1 MEKQTFLDELKAL
14 VANEDKL
21 SIGRDVNELR
31 TRFDDFVL
39 EDERKKQV
47 AVLEAKENGENV
59 EFEREEDPIRNEFYE
74 VYKEFKSA
82 WSLALDSKKAIQSEN
97 LKLKRSLIA
106 RLKDLI
112 ANEEHIGAAFNAY
125 KEIHE
130 AWKLIGEIEREKRA
144 EVQAEYSKLLED
156 FFYNMKIYREL
167 KEHDF
172 HRNEQVKLEVIQ
184 KIKEL
189 ASNESLRDIEGL
201 IKTYQNEWDEIGPVN
216 KDRWEAIKE
225 SYLEVVRSVYE
236 RINKF
241 YEDKR
246 AVQADNIEKKQ
257 ILLSKAVELNST
269 ITEVKT
275 IKEWDEKTQELL
287 NIQEYWKQIGF
298 GPKKENEEVWQ
309 LFRTECDSF
318 FAKKK
323 AFFDELR
330 SGFDAIVAQKEQ
342 IIAQANQLKESTDW
356 KKTSEQLVALQK
368 KWKNLGNAGQKNEQ
382 RLWKDFRSACDAFF
396 NAKQG
401 FYDEQDKLNETNLV
415 AKRELI
421 SKIQEYVIAEDKQ
434 QALADLKGFTNTFN
448 EIGHVPIKEKDGI
461 YTDFKTAIDN
471 HYKSLNLE
479 GEEKE
484 KVLFQSKIE
493 TLKSS
498 PNAGKLLDRE
508 KADLR
513 KQIDILK
520 QDVIQYENN
529 LGFFANSKG
538 ANDLKKEV
546 EKKIEFSKRKIDE
559 MIRKIKMIPNE

>member
-97 LKLKRSLIA
+97 LKQKRSLIA

-184 KIKEL
+184 KIKDL

-216 KDRWEAIKE
+216 KDRWEVIKE

-257 ILLSKAVELNST
+257 ILLSKAIELNSS
-269 ITEVKT
+269 ISEVKT
-275 IKEWDEKTQELL
+275 IKDWDEKTQELL
-287 NIQEYWKQIGF
+287 SIQEYWKQIGF

-330 SGFDAIVAQKEQ
+330 SGFDAIVTQKEQ
-342 IIAQANQLKESTDW
+342 IISQANQLKESTDW

-415 AKRELI
+415 AKRQLI

-434 QALADLKGFTNTFN
+434 QALADLKEFTNTFN
-448 EIGHVPIKEKDGI
+448 AIGHVPMKEKDGI

>member
-59 EFEREEDPIRNEFYE
+59 EFEREDDPIRNEFYE

-97 LKLKRSLIA
+97 LKQKRSLIA

-184 KIKEL
+184 KIKDL

-269 ITEVKT
+269 IADVKT
-275 IKEWDEKTQELL
+275 IKDWDEKTQELL
-287 NIQEYWKQIGF
+287 SIQEYWKQIGF

-318 FAKKK
+318 FARKK

-330 SGFDAIVAQKEQ
+330 SGFDAIVTQKEQ

-421 SKIQEYVIAEDKQ
+421 SKIQSYVIAEDKQ
-434 QALADLKGFTNTFN
+434 QALADLKEFTNTFN
-448 EIGHVPIKEKDGI
+448 EIGHVPMKEKDGI
-461 YTDFKTAIDN
+461 YTDFKTAIDA
-471 HYKSLNLE
+471 HYKSLKLE

-498 PNAGKLLDRE
+498 PNASKLLDRE

-513 KQIDILK
+513 KQIDTLK

>member
-1 MEKQTFLDELKAL
+1 MEKQTFLDELKVL

-59 EFEREEDPIRNEFYE
+59 EFEREDDPIRNEFYE

-97 LKLKRSLIA
+97 LKQKRSLIA

-184 KIKEL
+184 KIKDL

-269 ITEVKT
+269 IAEVKT
-275 IKEWDEKTQELL
+275 IKDWDEKTQELL
-287 NIQEYWKQIGF
+287 SIQEYWKQIGF

-318 FAKKK
+318 FANKK
-323 AFFDELR
+323 AFFDQLR
-330 SGFDAIVAQKEQ
+330 SGFDAIVTQKEQ

-421 SKIQEYVIAEDKQ
+421 SKIHAHVISEDKQ
-434 QALADLKGFTNTFN
+434 QALADLKEFTSTFN
-448 EIGHVPIKEKDGI
+448 EIGHVPMKEKDGV
-461 YTDFKTAIDN
+461 YTDFKTAIDA
-471 HYKSLNLE
+471 HYKSLKLE

-498 PNAGKLLDRE
+498 PNASKLLDRE

-513 KQIDILK
+513 KQIDTLK

>member
-59 EFEREEDPIRNEFYE
+59 EFEREDDPIRNEFYE

-97 LKLKRSLIA
+97 LKQKRSLIA

-184 KIKEL
+184 KIKDL

-269 ITEVKT
+269 IADVKT
-275 IKEWDEKTQELL
+275 IKDWDEKTQELL
-287 NIQEYWKQIGF
+287 SIQEYWKQIGF

-318 FAKKK
+318 FARKK

-330 SGFDAIVAQKEQ
+330 SGFDAIVTQKEQ

-421 SKIQEYVIAEDKQ
+421 SKIQSYVIAEDKQ
-434 QALADLKGFTNTFN
+434 QALADLKEFTNTFN
-448 EIGHVPIKEKDGI
+448 EIGHVPMKEKDGI
-461 YTDFKTAIDN
+461 YTDFKTAIDA
-471 HYKSLNLE
+471 HYKSLKLE

-484 KVLFQSKIE
+484 KVLFQYKIE

-498 PNAGKLLDRE
+498 PNASKLLDRE

-513 KQIDILK
+513 KQIDTLK

>member
-97 LKLKRSLIA
+97 LKQKRSLIT

-184 KIKEL
+184 KIKDL

-257 ILLSKAVELNST
+257 ILLSKAIELNSS
-269 ITEVKT
+269 ISEVKT
-275 IKEWDEKTQELL
+275 IKDWDEKTKELL
-287 NIQEYWKQIGF
+287 SIQEYWKQIGF

-330 SGFDAIVAQKEQ
+330 SGFDAIVTQKEQ

-434 QALADLKGFTNTFN
+434 QALADLKEFTNTFN
-448 EIGHVPIKEKDGI
+448 AIGHVPMKE
-461 YTDFKTAIDN
+461 N
-471 HYKSLNLE
+471 YKSLNLE

>member
-1 MEKQTFLDELKAL
+1 MEKQAFLDELKVL

-47 AVLEAKENGENV
+47 AVLEAKENGENI
-59 EFEREEDPIRNEFYE
+59 EYEREEDPIRNEFYE

-97 LKLKRSLIA
+97 LKQKRSLIA

-184 KIKEL
+184 KIKDL

-269 ITEVKT
+269 ISDVKT
-275 IKEWDEKTQELL
+275 IKDWDEKTQELL
-287 NIQEYWKQIGF
+287 SIQEYWKQIGF
-298 GPKKENEEVWQ
+298 GPKKENEEIWQ

-330 SGFDAIVAQKEQ
+330 SGFDVIVAQKEK

-396 NAKQG
+396 NAKQS

-421 SKIQEYVIAEDKQ
+421 SKIQAYVIAEDKQ
-434 QALADLKGFTNTFN
+434 QALADLKSFTNTFN
-448 EIGHVPIKEKDGI
+448 EIGHVPMKEKDSI
-461 YTDFKTAIDN
+461 YTDFKTAIDA
-471 HYKSLNLE
+471 HYKSLKLE

-498 PNAGKLLDRE
+498 PNASKLLDRE

-513 KQIDILK
+513 KQIDTLK

>member
-59 EFEREEDPIRNEFYE
+59 EFEREDDPIRNEFYE

-97 LKLKRSLIA
+97 LKQKRSLIA

-156 FFYNMKIYREL
+156 FFYNMKIYRKL

-184 KIKEL
+184 KIKDL

-216 KDRWEAIKE
+216 KDRWEAIKG

-257 ILLSKAVELNST
+257 ILLSKAVELNSS
-269 ITEVKT
+269 ISEVKT
-275 IKEWDEKTQELL
+275 IKDWDEKTQELL
-287 NIQEYWKQIGF
+287 SIQEYWKQIGF

-318 FAKKK
+318 FANKK
-323 AFFDELR
+323 AFFDQLR
-330 SGFDAIVAQKEQ
+330 SGFDAIVTQKEQ

-421 SKIQEYVIAEDKQ
+421 SKIHAHVISEDKQ
-434 QALADLKGFTNTFN
+434 QALADLKEFTSTFN
-448 EIGHVPIKEKDGI
+448 EIGHVPMKEKDGV
-461 YTDFKTAIDN
+461 YTDFKTAIDA
-471 HYKSLNLE
+471 HYKSLKLE

-498 PNAGKLLDRE
+498 PNASKLLDRE

-513 KQIDILK
+513 KQIDTLK
-520 QDVIQYENN
+520 QDVIHYENN

>member
-1 MEKQTFLDELKAL
+1 
-14 VANEDKL
+14 
-21 SIGRDVNELR
+21 
-31 TRFDDFVL
+31 
-39 EDERKKQV
+39 
-47 AVLEAKENGENV
+47 
-59 EFEREEDPIRNEFYE
+59 
-74 VYKEFKSA
+74 
-82 WSLALDSKKAIQSEN
+82 
-97 LKLKRSLIA
+97 
-106 RLKDLI
+106 
-112 ANEEHIGAAFNAY
+112 
-125 KEIHE
+125 
-130 AWKLIGEIEREKRA
+130 
-144 EVQAEYSKLLED
+144 
-156 FFYNMKIYREL
+156 MKIYREL

-184 KIKEL
+184 KIKDL

-269 ITEVKT
+269 ISDVKT
-275 IKEWDEKTQELL
+275 IKDWDEKTQELL
-287 NIQEYWKQIGF
+287 SIQEYWKQIGF
-298 GPKKENEEVWQ
+298 GPKKENEEIWQ

-330 SGFDAIVAQKEQ
+330 SGFDVIVAQKEK

-421 SKIQEYVIAEDKQ
+421 TKIQAYVIAEDKQ
-434 QALADLKGFTNTFN
+434 QALADLKEFTNTFN
-448 EIGHVPIKEKDGI
+448 EIGHVPMKEKDGI
-461 YTDFKTAIDN
+461 YTDFKTVIDA
-471 HYKSLNLE
+471 HYKSLKLE

-498 PNAGKLLDRE
+498 PNASKLLDRE

-513 KQIDILK
+513 KQIDTLK

>member
-1 MEKQTFLDELKAL
+1 MEKQTFLDELKVL

-59 EFEREEDPIRNEFYE
+59 EFEKEDDPIRNEFYE

-97 LKLKRSLIA
+97 LKQKRSLIA

-156 FFYNMKIYREL
+156 FFYNMKIYRKL

-184 KIKEL
+184 KIKDL

-216 KDRWEAIKE
+216 KDRWEAIKG

-257 ILLSKAVELNST
+257 ILLSKAVELNSS
-269 ITEVKT
+269 ISEVKT
-275 IKEWDEKTQELL
+275 IKDWDEKTQELL
-287 NIQEYWKQIGF
+287 SIQEYWKQIGF

-318 FAKKK
+318 FANKK
-323 AFFDELR
+323 AFFDQLR
-330 SGFDAIVAQKEQ
+330 SGFDAIVTQKEQ

-421 SKIQEYVIAEDKQ
+421 SKIHAHVISEDKQ
-434 QALADLKGFTNTFN
+434 QALADLKEFTSTFN
-448 EIGHVPIKEKDGI
+448 EIGHVPMKEKDGV
-461 YTDFKTAIDN
+461 YTDFKTAIDA
-471 HYKSLNLE
+471 HYKSLKLE

-498 PNAGKLLDRE
+498 PNASKLLDRE

-513 KQIDILK
+513 KQIDPLK

>member
-97 LKLKRSLIA
+97 LKQKRSLIT

-184 KIKEL
+184 KIKDL

-257 ILLSKAVELNST
+257 ILLSKAIELNSS
-269 ITEVKT
+269 ISEVKT
-275 IKEWDEKTQELL
+275 IKDWDEKTQELL
-287 NIQEYWKQIGF
+287 SIQEYWKQIGF

-330 SGFDAIVAQKEQ
+330 SGFDAIVTQKEQ

-434 QALADLKGFTNTFN
+434 QALADLKEFTNTFN
-448 EIGHVPIKEKDGI
+448 AIGHVPMKEKDGI

>member
-330 SGFDAIVAQKEQ
+330 SGFDAIVTQKEQ

-434 QALADLKGFTNTFN
+434 QALADLKEFTNIFN
-448 EIGHVPIKEKDGI
+448 AIGHVPIKEKDGI

-513 KQIDILK
+513 KQIDTLK

>member
-1 MEKQTFLDELKAL
+1 MEKQTFLDELKVL

-59 EFEREEDPIRNEFYE
+59 EFEKEDDPIRNEFYE

-82 WSLALDSKKAIQSEN
+82 WSLALDSKKAIHYEN
-97 LKLKRSLIA
+97 LKQKRSLIA

-184 KIKEL
+184 KIKDL

-216 KDRWEAIKE
+216 KDRWEAIKG

-257 ILLSKAVELNST
+257 ILLSKAVELNSS
-269 ITEVKT
+269 ISEVKT
-275 IKEWDEKTQELL
+275 IKDWDEKTQELL
-287 NIQEYWKQIGF
+287 SIQEYWKQIGF

-318 FAKKK
+318 FANKK
-323 AFFDELR
+323 AFFDQLR
-330 SGFDAIVAQKEQ
+330 SGFDAIVTQKEQ

-421 SKIQEYVIAEDKQ
+421 SKIHAHVISEDKQ
-434 QALADLKGFTNTFN
+434 QALADLKEFTSTFN
-448 EIGHVPIKEKDGI
+448 EIGHVPMKEKDGV
-461 YTDFKTAIDN
+461 YTDFKTAIDA
-471 HYKSLNLE
+471 HYKSLKLE

-498 PNAGKLLDRE
+498 PNASKLLDRE

-513 KQIDILK
+513 KQIDTLK
-520 QDVIQYENN
+520 QDVIHYENN

>member
-59 EFEREEDPIRNEFYE
+59 EFEREDDPIRNEFYE

-97 LKLKRSLIA
+97 LKQKRSLIA

-184 KIKEL
+184 KIKDL

-269 ITEVKT
+269 IAEVKT
-275 IKEWDEKTQELL
+275 IKDWDEKTQELL
-287 NIQEYWKQIGF
+287 SIQEYWKQIGF

-330 SGFDAIVAQKEQ
+330 SGFDAIVTQKEQ

-382 RLWKDFRSACDAFF
+382 RLWKDFRSACDTFF

-421 SKIQEYVIAEDKQ
+421 SKIQSYVIAEDKQ
-434 QALADLKGFTNTFN
+434 QALADLKEFTNTFN
-448 EIGHVPIKEKDGI
+448 EIGHVPMKEKDGI
-461 YTDFKTAIDN
+461 YTDFKTAIDA
-471 HYKSLNLE
+471 HYKSLKLE

-498 PNAGKLLDRE
+498 PNASKLLDRE

-513 KQIDILK
+513 KQIDTLK

>member
-59 EFEREEDPIRNEFYE
+59 EFEREDDPIRNEFYE

-97 LKLKRSLIA
+97 LKQKRSLIT

-184 KIKEL
+184 KIKDL

-246 AVQADNIEKKQ
+246 AIQADNIEKKQ

-269 ITEVKT
+269 IAEVKT
-275 IKEWDEKTQELL
+275 IKDWDEKTQELL
-287 NIQEYWKQIGF
+287 SIQEYWKQIGF

-330 SGFDAIVAQKEQ
+330 SGFDAIVTQKEQ

-421 SKIQEYVIAEDKQ
+421 SKIQSYVIAEDKQ
-434 QALADLKGFTNTFN
+434 QALADLKEFTNTFN
-448 EIGHVPIKEKDGI
+448 EIGHVPMKEKDGI
-461 YTDFKTAIDN
+461 YTDFKTAIDA
-471 HYKSLNLE
+471 HYKSLKLE

-498 PNAGKLLDRE
+498 PNASKLLDRE

-513 KQIDILK
+513 KQIDTLK

>member
-1 MEKQTFLDELKAL
+1 MEKQTFLDELKVL

-59 EFEREEDPIRNEFYE
+59 EFEREDDPIRNEFYE

-97 LKLKRSLIA
+97 LKQKRSLIA

-156 FFYNMKIYREL
+156 FFYNMKIYRKL

-184 KIKEL
+184 KIKDL

-269 ITEVKT
+269 IAEVKT
-275 IKEWDEKTQELL
+275 IKDWDEKTQELL
-287 NIQEYWKQIGF
+287 SIQEYWKQIGF

-318 FAKKK
+318 FANKK
-323 AFFDELR
+323 AFFDQLR
-330 SGFDAIVAQKEQ
+330 SGFDAIVTQKEQ

-421 SKIQEYVIAEDKQ
+421 SKIHAHVISEDKQ
-434 QALADLKGFTNTFN
+434 QALADLKEFTSTFN
-448 EIGHVPIKEKDGI
+448 EIGHVPMKEKDGV
-461 YTDFKTAIDN
+461 YTDFKTAIDA
-471 HYKSLNLE
+471 HYKSLKLE

-498 PNAGKLLDRE
+498 PNASKLLDRE

-513 KQIDILK
+513 KQIDTLK

>member
-97 LKLKRSLIA
+97 LKQKRSLIA

-184 KIKEL
+184 KIKDL

-216 KDRWEAIKE
+216 KDRWEVIKE

-257 ILLSKAVELNST
+257 ILLSKAIELNSS
-269 ITEVKT
+269 ISEVKT
-275 IKEWDEKTQELL
+275 IKDWDEKTQELL
-287 NIQEYWKQIGF
+287 SIQEYWKQIGF

-330 SGFDAIVAQKEQ
+330 SGFDAIVTQKEQ

-434 QALADLKGFTNTFN
+434 QALADLKEFTNTFN
-448 EIGHVPIKEKDGI
+448 AIGHVPMKEKDGI

>member
-1 MEKQTFLDELKAL
+1 MEKQTFLDELKVL

-59 EFEREEDPIRNEFYE
+59 EFEREDDPIRNEFYE

-97 LKLKRSLIA
+97 LKQKRSLIA

-156 FFYNMKIYREL
+156 FFYNMKIYRKL

-184 KIKEL
+184 KIKDL

-216 KDRWEAIKE
+216 KDRWEAIKG

-257 ILLSKAVELNST
+257 ILLSKAVELNSS
-269 ITEVKT
+269 ISEVKT
-275 IKEWDEKTQELL
+275 IKDWDEKTQELL
-287 NIQEYWKQIGF
+287 SIQEYWKQIGF

-318 FAKKK
+318 FANKK
-323 AFFDELR
+323 AFFDQLR
-330 SGFDAIVAQKEQ
+330 SGFDAIVTQKEQ

-421 SKIQEYVIAEDKQ
+421 SKIHAHVISEDKQ
-434 QALADLKGFTNTFN
+434 QALADLKEFTSTFN
-448 EIGHVPIKEKDGI
+448 EIGHVPMKEKDGV
-461 YTDFKTAIDN
+461 YTDFKTAIDA
-471 HYKSLNLE
+471 HYKSLKLE

-498 PNAGKLLDRE
+498 PNASKLLDRE

-513 KQIDILK
+513 KQIDTLK

>member
-59 EFEREEDPIRNEFYE
+59 EFEREDDPIRNEFYE

-97 LKLKRSLIA
+97 LKQKRSLIA

-184 KIKEL
+184 KIKDL

-269 ITEVKT
+269 IADVKT
-275 IKEWDEKTQELL
+275 IKDWDEKTQELL
-287 NIQEYWKQIGF
+287 SIQEYWKQIGF

-318 FAKKK
+318 FARKK

-330 SGFDAIVAQKEQ
+330 SGFDAIVTQKEQ

-421 SKIQEYVIAEDKQ
+421 SKIQSYVIAEDKQ
-434 QALADLKGFTNTFN
+434 QALADLKEFTNTFN
-448 EIGHVPIKEKDGI
+448 EIGHVPMKEKDGI
-461 YTDFKTAIDN
+461 YTDFKTAIDA
-471 HYKSLNLE
+471 HYKSLKLE

-498 PNAGKLLDRE
+498 PNASKLLDRE
-508 KADLR
+508 KAELR
-513 KQIDILK
+513 KQIDTLK

>member
-59 EFEREEDPIRNEFYE
+59 EFEKEDDPIRNEFYE

-97 LKLKRSLIA
+97 LKQKRSLIA

-184 KIKEL
+184 KIKDL

-257 ILLSKAVELNST
+257 ILLSKAIELNSS
-269 ITEVKT
+269 ISEVKT
-275 IKEWDEKTQELL
+275 IKDWDEKTQELL
-287 NIQEYWKQIGF
+287 SIQEYWKQIGF

-330 SGFDAIVAQKEQ
+330 SGFDAIVTQKEQ
-342 IIAQANQLKESTDW
+342 IISQANQLKESTDW

-434 QALADLKGFTNTFN
+434 QALADLKEFTNTFN
-448 EIGHVPIKEKDGI
+448 AIGHVPMKEKDGI

-513 KQIDILK
+513 KQIDTLK

>member
-59 EFEREEDPIRNEFYE
+59 EFEREDDPIRNEFYE

-97 LKLKRSLIA
+97 LKQKRSLIA

-184 KIKEL
+184 KIKDL

-257 ILLSKAVELNST
+257 ILLSKAVELNSS
-269 ITEVKT
+269 ISEVKT
-275 IKEWDEKTQELL
+275 IKDWDEKTQELL
-287 NIQEYWKQIGF
+287 SIQEYWKQIGF

-318 FAKKK
+318 FANKK
-323 AFFDELR
+323 AFFDQLR
-330 SGFDAIVAQKEQ
+330 SGFDAIVTQKEQ

-421 SKIQEYVIAEDKQ
+421 SKIHAHVISEDKQ
-434 QALADLKGFTNTFN
+434 QALADLKEFTSTFN
-448 EIGHVPIKEKDGI
+448 EIGHVPMKEKDGV
-461 YTDFKTAIDN
+461 YTDFKTAIDA
-471 HYKSLNLE
+471 HYKSLKLE

-498 PNAGKLLDRE
+498 PNASKLLDRE

-513 KQIDILK
+513 KQIDTLK

>member
-59 EFEREEDPIRNEFYE
+59 EFEREDDPIRNEFYE

-97 LKLKRSLIA
+97 LKQKRSLIA

-184 KIKEL
+184 KIKDL
-189 ASNESLRDIEGL
+189 TSNESLRDIEGL

-216 KDRWEAIKE
+216 KDRWEAIKG

-257 ILLSKAVELNST
+257 ILLSKAVELNSS
-269 ITEVKT
+269 ISEVKT
-275 IKEWDEKTQELL
+275 IKDWDEKTQELL
-287 NIQEYWKQIGF
+287 SIQEYWKQIGF

-318 FAKKK
+318 FANKK
-323 AFFDELR
+323 AFFDQLR
-330 SGFDAIVAQKEQ
+330 SGFDAIVTQKEQ

-421 SKIQEYVIAEDKQ
+421 SKIHAHVISEDKQ
-434 QALADLKGFTNTFN
+434 QALADLKEFTSTFN
-448 EIGHVPIKEKDGI
+448 EIGHVPMKEKDGV
-461 YTDFKTAIDN
+461 YTDFKTAIDA
-471 HYKSLNLE
+471 HYKSLKLE

-498 PNAGKLLDRE
+498 PNASKLLDRE

-513 KQIDILK
+513 KQIDTLK

>member
-47 AVLEAKENGENV
+47 AVLESKEKGENV
-59 EFEREEDPIRNEFYE
+59 EFEREDDPIRNEFYE

-97 LKLKRSLIA
+97 LKQKRSLIA

-184 KIKEL
+184 KIKDL

-275 IKEWDEKTQELL
+275 IKDWDEKTQELL
-287 NIQEYWKQIGF
+287 SIQEYWKQIGF

-330 SGFDAIVAQKEQ
+330 SGFDAIVTQKEQ

-421 SKIQEYVIAEDKQ
+421 SKIQSYVIAEDKQ
-434 QALADLKGFTNTFN
+434 QALADLKEFTNTFN
-448 EIGHVPIKEKDGI
+448 EIGHVPMKEKDGI
-461 YTDFKTAIDN
+461 YTDFKTAIDA
-471 HYKSLNLE
+471 HYKSLKLE

-498 PNAGKLLDRE
+498 PNASKLLDRE

-513 KQIDILK
+513 KQIDTLK

>member
-59 EFEREEDPIRNEFYE
+59 EFEREDDPIRNEFYE

-97 LKLKRSLIA
+97 LKQKRSLIA

-156 FFYNMKIYREL
+156 FFYNMKIYRKL

-184 KIKEL
+184 KIKDL

-216 KDRWEAIKE
+216 KDRWEAIKG

-269 ITEVKT
+269 IAEVKT
-275 IKEWDEKTQELL
+275 IKDWDEKTQELL
-287 NIQEYWKQIGF
+287 SIQEYWKQIGF

-318 FAKKK
+318 FANKK
-323 AFFDELR
+323 AFFDQLR
-330 SGFDAIVAQKEQ
+330 SGFDAIVTQKEQ

-421 SKIQEYVIAEDKQ
+421 SKIHAHVISEDKQ
-434 QALADLKGFTNTFN
+434 QALADLKEFTSTFN
-448 EIGHVPIKEKDGI
+448 EIGHVPMKEKDGV
-461 YTDFKTAIDN
+461 YTDFKTAIDA
-471 HYKSLNLE
+471 HYKSLKLE

-498 PNAGKLLDRE
+498 PNASKLLDRE

-513 KQIDILK
+513 KQIDTLK

>member
-1 MEKQTFLDELKAL
+1 MEKQTFLDELKVL

-59 EFEREEDPIRNEFYE
+59 EFEREDDPIRNEFYE

-97 LKLKRSLIA
+97 LKQKRSLIA

-184 KIKEL
+184 KIKDL
-189 ASNESLRDIEGL
+189 TSNESLRDIEGL

-246 AVQADNIEKKQ
+246 AIQADNIEKKQ
-257 ILLSKAVELNST
+257 ILLSKAVELNSS
-269 ITEVKT
+269 ISEVKT
-275 IKEWDEKTQELL
+275 IKDWDEKTQELL
-287 NIQEYWKQIGF
+287 SIQEYWKQIGF

-318 FAKKK
+318 FARKK

-330 SGFDAIVAQKEQ
+330 SGFDAIVTQKEQ

-421 SKIQEYVIAEDKQ
+421 SKIHAHVISEDKQ
-434 QALADLKGFTNTFN
+434 QALADLKEFTSTFN
-448 EIGHVPIKEKDGI
+448 EIGHVPMKEKDGV
-461 YTDFKTAIDN
+461 YTDFKTAIDA
-471 HYKSLNLE
+471 HYKSLKLE

-498 PNAGKLLDRE
+498 PNASKLLDRE

-513 KQIDILK
+513 KQIDTLK

>member
-74 VYKEFKSA
+74 FYKEFKSA

-97 LKLKRSLIA
+97 LKQKRSLIA

-184 KIKEL
+184 KIKDL

-421 SKIQEYVIAEDKQ
+421 SKIQAYVIAEDKQ

-461 YTDFKTAIDN
+461 FTDFKTAIDA
-471 HYKSLNLE
+471 HYKSLKLE

-498 PNAGKLLDRE
+498 PNASKLLDRE

-513 KQIDILK
+513 KQIDTLK

>member
-1 MEKQTFLDELKAL
+1 MEKQTFLDELKVL

-59 EFEREEDPIRNEFYE
+59 EFEREDDPIRNEFYE

-97 LKLKRSLIA
+97 LKQKRSLIA

-184 KIKEL
+184 KIKDL
-189 ASNESLRDIEGL
+189 TSNESLRDIEGL

-216 KDRWEAIKE
+216 KDRWEVIKE

-257 ILLSKAVELNST
+257 ILLSKAIELNSS
-269 ITEVKT
+269 ISEVKT
-275 IKEWDEKTQELL
+275 IKDWDEKTQELL
-287 NIQEYWKQIGF
+287 SIQEYWKQIGF

-318 FAKKK
+318 FARKK

-330 SGFDAIVAQKEQ
+330 SGFDAIVTQKEQ

-421 SKIQEYVIAEDKQ
+421 SKIHAHVISEDKQ
-434 QALADLKGFTNTFN
+434 QALADLKEFTSTFN
-448 EIGHVPIKEKDGI
+448 EIGHVPMKEKDGV
-461 YTDFKTAIDN
+461 YTDFKTAIDA
-471 HYKSLNLE
+471 HYKSLKLE

-498 PNAGKLLDRE
+498 PNASKLLDRE

-513 KQIDILK
+513 KQIDTLK

>member
-47 AVLEAKENGENV
+47 AVLESKEKGENV
-59 EFEREEDPIRNEFYE
+59 EFEREDDPIRNEFYE

-97 LKLKRSLIA
+97 LKQKRSLIA

-184 KIKEL
+184 KIKDL

-269 ITEVKT
+269 IAEVKT

-287 NIQEYWKQIGF
+287 SIQEYWKQIGF

-330 SGFDAIVAQKEQ
+330 SGFDAIVTQKEQ

-421 SKIQEYVIAEDKQ
+421 SKIQSYVIAEDKQ
-434 QALADLKGFTNTFN
+434 QALADLKEFTNTFN
-448 EIGHVPIKEKDGI
+448 EIGHVPMKEKDGI
-461 YTDFKTAIDN
+461 YTDFKTAIDA
-471 HYKSLNLE
+471 HYKSLKLE

-498 PNAGKLLDRE
+498 PNASKLLDRE

-513 KQIDILK
+513 KQIDTLK